1 MTSTPFPKNPV
12 DVVPLSVQEFVFDL
26 SISDAP
32 SLEPSLEI
40 ICRRFV
46 DDTNRALVWM
56 IRFRALNAW
65 RARADMADWLNTR
78 SGSSN
83 EACELAASFGLN
95 DRWEFDTQDFC
106 SAIDKLVSRRTG
118 TNRGFLVRWREPRND
133 ES

>member
-1 MTSTPFPKNPV
+1 
-12 DVVPLSVQEFVFDL
+12 
-26 SISDAP
+26 
-32 SLEPSLEI
+32 
-40 ICRRFV
+40 
-46 DDTNRALVWM
+46 M